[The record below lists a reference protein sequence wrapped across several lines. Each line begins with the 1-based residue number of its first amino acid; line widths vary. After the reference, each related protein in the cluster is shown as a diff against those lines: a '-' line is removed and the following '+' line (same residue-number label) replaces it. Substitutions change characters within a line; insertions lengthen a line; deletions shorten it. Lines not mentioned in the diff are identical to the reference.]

1 MAASLPLLLFFSYIF
16 CFFFFFIH
24 AKWTSEGGECRE
36 KREGKEGK
44 EKVHT
49 HKSEINREP
58 AAGVRVGGSGML
70 LCKQPGDTGVFATAT
85 QHKIKFYRL
94 SSSSQLLRETKA
106 GAATITTTT
115 TTSVAVGEGM
125 QMESNTAG
133 NEWESAFT
141 RTAPSSP
148 IASVPP
154 SMTRK
159 RCGTP
164 IDASCV
170 IPLSQFRE
178 EEVLGVA
185 GGAARGFG
193 RLYISHLQPNPPE
206 GKSSGDESLANVPL
220 TLSLSCA
227 RDDTLRFLYS
237 GKTLGAW
244 IGAENT
250 VSALCTTSVNGA
262 PYDAGYH
269 NHRAEIVASG
279 WDPLDAS
286 ALAIGRR
293 SGVVQLLNI
302 ENSNGM
308 LSSTSLPLN
317 LVAAESFS
325 VSNGCQASFGTTPIY
340 PSAVTRNTE
349 RMPLSVLSVNVVQE
363 RLLKGTLTSLDWAPR
378 SHKTVVAAERS
389 DGIGHCVEVMD
400 LRSPDNGIR
409 YLGMPFETTSPAS
422 TMSLAGTGSSI
433 SEVCFAEFVAC
444 DCSGIYVAT
453 VGSQSRRDVA
463 QLWDLRMT
471 SRPVCRQSHSRVG
484 YTSLNWS
491 THEIPTVIATTRN
504 GGLRVH
510 VFSDFRSETEEDE
523 GALTETEGNRT
534 SGRSVYAPF
543 YSSLSKRTAK
553 PFDERF
559 HPQPRV
565 PAASVA
571 WLDGCRS
578 HVRCSEG
585 EMAEENGVGKQ
596 GEPRAQHGPSQRVAG
611 GSRTDIPCLLL
622 LDAKTGELYPQVFFP
637 VGCKATMIGD
647 VPLCS
652 AGPNVFILD
661 SRCLFEGQ
669 PERKSVEPDGTSFN
683 NNSMGSAGTHINYDP
698 YNEMEKGGVAFCNS
712 AESTP
717 TNCAGMATLAAV
729 NATAKGVYKGNTHV
743 DRHLHRLD
751 RLRAG
756 FVPQSDKVLST
767 LLKEQSD
774 REAYVLFRY
783 GWYAQRYLY
792 PGRATLPVPDVIPG
806 LLELL
811 ERERRPINSGIP
823 EAFCGVRKLIL
834 LAAGWVTDPREERLM
849 LTPAGGGGDD
859 DDGHV
864 ERTVQVPS
872 RLFSPSE
879 PTLAGLPPQHQPLRE
894 KSTTVSSNLCSRGS
908 ADEGMEA
915 TDLFFPTSQGEL
927 STLSASSLK
936 PADHVEMASFQEAV
950 ERRVAILV
958 FMFRLNEAAALLC
971 HYNHLHP
978 LYSTFAMLLLAA
990 TANRNG
996 VPPTLTLDVSEC
1008 SFWIELCFFFMN
1020 AFRTS
1025 ATPSTVP
1032 EERKK
1037 DYRAKKGVT
1046 NKNDG
1051 GDVDEDHIG
1060 EFYRSPPS
1068 ARRECFASFVRC
1080 FPQIPLSDRIA
1091 LATHLLL
1098 DPSPTADG
1106 ESQCN
1111 ILSEVLREMVQQQF
1125 YTNAT
1130 GGCSLFLAAAV
1141 EGVRGSC
1148 VPLQRYVDET
1158 GDVQTP
1164 VAYVALYG
1172 SGKGASWRQW
1182 NEAYRSQ
1189 LNAEGH
1195 AILRSLHDLSCKKLA
1210 RLREQQSGFL
1220 AKRHAVP
1227 PPEAPLGRLVG
1238 LSSPAVGLMGVPFSG
1253 LVGGAAA
1260 ETKTKPKRKNKRNV
1274 ELRCKCGKVVATSP
1288 MESADTVTIMGRR
1301 QQSLCGSINCL
1312 TPMCVVCGEPM
1323 FALASGY
1330 DVDSSFTW
1338 CTVCL
1343 HGGHWSHLR
1352 DWFAKHRKCPAEDCL
1367 CNCYCPSL
1375 SP

>member
-1 MAASLPLLLFFSYIF
+1 
-16 CFFFFFIH
+16 
-24 AKWTSEGGECRE
+24 
-36 KREGKEGK
+36 
-44 EKVHT
+44 
-49 HKSEINREP
+49 
-58 AAGVRVGGSGML
+58 ML

-85 QHKIKFYRL
+85 QHKINIYRL

-106 GAATITTTT
+106 EAAATTNTTA
-115 TTSVAVGEGM
+115 SVAVGEAM
-125 QMESNTAG
+125 QTESNTAG
-133 NEWESAFT
+133 NEWESAFP

-148 IASVPP
+148 IASVPL

-170 IPLSQFRE
+170 IPLSQFRD
-178 EEVLGVA
+178 EEVFSVA

-193 RLYISHLQPNPPE
+193 RLYISRLQPNPPE
-206 GKSSGDESLANVPL
+206 GKSSGDDSLANLPL

-250 VSALCTTSVNGA
+250 VSALCTTSLNGA

-302 ENSNGM
+302 ENSSGIF
-308 LSSTSLPLN
+308 SSVSHPLN
-317 LVAAESFS
+317 LAATEGFS
-325 VSNGCQASFGTTPIY
+325 VSNGYQTSFGTSPMY
-340 PSAVTRNTE
+340 PAAVTRNTE
-349 RMPLSVLSVNVVQE
+349 RMSLPTLSVNVVQE

-378 SHKTVVAAERS
+378 SHTTVVAAERS

-409 YLGMPFETTSPAS
+409 YLGMPFETTNPAS
-422 TMSLAGTGSSI
+422 TLSLAGTGSSI
-433 SEVCFAEFVAC
+433 SEICFAEFVAC
-444 DCSGIYVAT
+444 DYSGIYVAT

-484 YTSLNWS
+484 YTSLNWA

-510 VFSDFRSETEEDE
+510 VFTDFRSDTEEYEGVLSETE
-523 GALTETEGNRT
+523 ANRT

-543 YSSLSKRTAK
+543 YSSFSKRTAK

-571 WLDGCRS
+571 WLGGCRS
-578 HVRCSEG
+578 HIRCSEG
-585 EMAEENGVGKQ
+585 AMNDENGVGKQ
-596 GEPRAQHGPSQRVAG
+596 GDQHAQHGPSQGVAG

-647 VPLCS
+647 IPLCS
-652 AGPNVFILD
+652 AGPNVFILNP
-661 SRCLFEGQ
+661 RYLFEGQ
-669 PERKSVEPDGTSFN
+669 PERKSMEPDGTSFN
-683 NNSMGSAGTHINYDP
+683 NNSIGSTGTHINYDLCS
-698 YNEMEKGGVAFCNS
+698 EMEKGGVVFCNS

-717 TNCAGMATLAAV
+717 TNSAGMATVAAV
-729 NATAKGVYKGNTHV
+729 NATAKGVYTGNTHV
-743 DRHLHRLD
+743 ERHLRRVD

-767 LLKEQSD
+767 LLKEESD

-783 GWYAQRYLY
+783 GWYVQRYLY
-792 PGRATLPVPDVIPG
+792 PGKEALPVPDVIPG

-811 ERERRPINSGIP
+811 EREQRPSNNGIP

-834 LAAGWVTDPREERLM
+834 LATGWVTDPREERLM
-849 LTPAGGGGDD
+849 LTPPGGGGGGGDD

-864 ERTVQVPS
+864 DRTVQLPS

-879 PTLAGLPPQHQPLRE
+879 STFAGIPPQHQPLRD

-908 ADEGMEA
+908 ADEGMET
-915 TDLFFPTSQGEL
+915 TDLFLTTSQGEIA
-927 STLSASSLK
+927 TPFASLLK
-936 PADHVEMASFQEAV
+936 PADQIEMASFQEAV

-958 FMFRLNEAAALLC
+958 FMHRLNEASALLC

-978 LYSTFAMLLLAA
+978 LYSTFALLLLAA
-990 TANRNG
+990 TANHNG
-996 VPPTLTLDVSEC
+996 VPPTLKLDASEC
-1008 SFWIELCFFFMN
+1008 SFWMELCFFFMN
-1020 AFRTS
+1020 TFWTS
-1025 ATPSTVP
+1025 ATPSTGP
-1032 EERKK
+1032 DQRKK
-1037 DYRAKKGVT
+1037 DSRAKKGVT
-1046 NKNDG
+1046 NNNNED
-1051 GDVDEDHIG
+1051 DVDEDHIG
-1060 EFYRSPPS
+1060 ELYRSPPS

-1091 LATHLLL
+1091 LATLLLL

-1106 ESQCN
+1106 ETQCN

-1141 EGVRGSC
+1141 EGVRESC

-1172 SGKGASWRQW
+1172 PRKGASWRQW

-1189 LNAEGH
+1189 LNADGH
-1195 AILRSLHDLSCKKLA
+1195 AILRSLHDLSCKKIA
-1210 RLREQQSGFL
+1210 RLREQQSGLL
-1220 AKRHAVP
+1220 AKRLTVP

-1253 LVGGAAA
+1253 LAGGAAA
-1260 ETKTKPKRKNKRNV
+1260 ETKTKPKRTNKRNV
-1274 ELRCKCGKVVATSP
+1274 ELRCKCGKIVATSP

-1301 QQSLCGSINCL
+1301 QQSSCGSINCL

-1367 CNCYCPSL
+1367 CTCYCPSL
-1375 SP
+1375 PS